1 VNVYKLNA
9 NAEGSWAWFYL
20 TNEMIFPHSFDE
32 RKVFFENQPK
42 LGIVRNN
49 DYVQKGRKEKLADFS
64 KVNSDICFSQR
75 AKEIFDPHINH
86 LGQWLKLE
94 SDEAPYW
101 AFNITNVVDAIDREK
116 SKLDF
121 FSSGRLMDID
131 EHAFHAQRLQGQL
144 MFKIPDLNK
153 HEYVTQPFIDLVYKH
168 QLTGFK
174 FLHLWC
180 SEAGST
186 PLMNVKDWE
195 KPYSTGLEP
204 RST

>member
-1 VNVYKLNA
+1 MNVYKLNPDGGGQWTWF
-9 NAEGSWAWFYL
+9 NAQEVSFPGIRDAR
-20 TNEMIFPHSFDE
+20 NEFFVSQPRIQIE
-32 RKVFFENQPK
+32 RDTEYVKKGKK
-42 LGIVRNN
+42 L
-49 DYVQKGRKEKLADFS
+49 KLPDFS
-64 KVNSDICFSQR
+64 NVNYRSCFSQR
-75 AKEIFDPHINH
+75 GKEILGPHIDH
-86 LGQWLKLE
+86 LGQWLTLE

-101 AFNITNVVDAIDREK
+101 AFNITNVVDVLDVPK
-116 SKLDF
+116 SKLAFYDD
-121 FSSGRLMDID
+121 GGLMSIY
-131 EHAFHAQRLQGQL
+131 EHAFHAERLQGQL
-144 MFKIPDLNK
+144 MFRTPDDL